1 MKKQLLTAATASAIA
16 LGSLF
21 SVSAQAADYEI
32 DTKGAHAFVQFKIQH
47 LGYSW
52 LLGRFN
58 TFEGDFSYDEAA
70 PEKSEIEIVIE
81 TASIDSNHAERDKHL
96 KGADFLNVDEFPK
109 AVFKST
115 GFEIKD
121 DDNAIVTGT
130 FMLHGVKKTI
140 NFPIEKIGEGKDPW
154 GGYRAGFSGKTKL
167 RLSDYGI
174 SYNLGP
180 ASTHVEIE
188 LHVEGIRK

>member
-1 MKKQLLTAATASAIA
+1 MKKQLLTAVTASAIA

-21 SVSAQAADYEI
+21 SVSAHAADYEI

-58 TFEGDFSYDEAA
+58 TFEGDFSYDKAA

-96 KGADFLNVDEFPK
+96 KGADFLNVEEFPQ

-115 GFEIKD
+115 GFEVKD
-121 DDNAIVTGT
+121 DDNAIVTGI

-140 NFPIEKIGEGKDPW
+140 SFPVEKIGEGKDPW
-154 GGYRAGFSGKTKL
+154 GGYRAGFAGKTRLK
-167 RLSDYGI
+167 LSDYGI

-180 ASTHVEIE
+180 ASTHVELE
-188 LHVEGIRK
+188 LHIEGIRK

>member
-1 MKKQLLTAATASAIA
+1 MKKQLLTAVTASAIV

-21 SVSAQAADYEI
+21 SVSAQAADYVI

-47 LGYSW
+47 LGYSC

-58 TFEGDFSYDEAA
+58 TFEGDFSYDKAA
-70 PEKSEIEIVIE
+70 PEESEIEIVIE

-96 KGADFLNVDEFPK
+96 KGTDFLNVKEFPK

-115 GFEIKD
+115 GFEVKD
-121 DDNAIVTGT
+121 DDNAIVTGI

-140 NFPIEKIGEGKDPW
+140 SFPVEKIGEGKDPW
-154 GGYRAGFSGKTKL
+154 GGYRAGFAGKTRLK
-167 RLSDYGI
+167 LSDYGI

-180 ASTHVEIE
+180 ASTHVELE
-188 LHVEGIRK
+188 LHIEGIRK